1 MKQLESA
8 DKSAILQAQADDD
21 HAAGLPVLEG
31 QWQGGGIHVVGP
43 DPRWP
48 EKLLTLHLSDPL
60 ATADQKT
67 FMYAPAVEPKV
78 APAKCVLVE
87 RDPVKWAGAVAI
99 SAISAEPI
107 QEDPLQEEGADAAQ
121 LKG

>member
-1 MKQLESA
+1 MSKQLESA

-48 EKLLTLHLSDPL
+48 EKLLTLHLSDPI
-60 ATADQKT
+60 ATADGKT
-67 FMYAPAVEPKV
+67 FAYAPSVEPKTV
-78 APAKCVLVE
+78 PQKCVLVE
-87 RDPVKWAGAVAI
+87 RDEQKWKDAVAI
-99 SAISAEPI
+99 SAVAVAEAPV
-107 QEDPLQEEGADAAQ
+107 EEPLDEKEVGP
-121 LKG
+121 